1 MLRLRAGPANPAGY
15 KNLGCRLLAPLA
27 VIAATFLAPVQA
39 ADDSEYMRRARM
51 IKVIEDHAWH
61 ADSVLGRRRLD
72 TRILDVMGRVP
83 RHLFVP
89 EEVREKAYAN
99 RPLPI
104 GYGQTISQPFITA
117 LMTDLLNVEPEDVVL
132 EVGTGSGYHAAVLG
146 HLARRVC
153 TIEIIPELGESGA
166 ARLERLGYGNIA
178 TRIGDGYYGWPE
190 CGPFDGI
197 VVTAAASHVP
207 PPLIEQLKPGGR
219 MVIPV
224 GNPFTVQ
231 QLVLVLKDPD
241 GGVTTRQLLSVRFVP
256 LIHERP

>member
-1 MLRLRAGPANPAGY
+1 M
-15 KNLGCRLLAPLA
+15 
-27 VIAATFLAPVQA
+27 
-39 ADDSEYMRRARM
+39 
-51 IKVIEDHAWH
+51 
-61 ADSVLGRRRLD
+61 
-72 TRILDVMGRVP
+72 
-83 RHLFVP
+83 
-89 EEVREKAYAN
+89 
-99 RPLPI
+99 
-104 GYGQTISQPFITA
+104 
-117 LMTDLLNVEPEDVVL
+117 
-132 EVGTGSGYHAAVLG
+132 LG

-178 TRIGDGYYGWPE
+178 TRIGNGYYGWPE

-231 QLVLVLKDPD
+231 QLVLVLKDPN
-241 GGVTTRQLLSVRFVP
+241 GEVTTRQLLSVRFVP